1 MKILIAG
8 AGGFIGGHLAKN
20 LNEQGYEIVCAD
32 IKPFEYWFQ
41 FNESF
46 KNYNLD
52 LKEFENC
59 LKVTKGV
66 DYVY

>member
-20 LNEQGYEIVCAD
+20 LHEQGFEIVCAD

-41 FNESF
+41 FNETF
-46 KNYNLD
+46 KNYHLD

-59 LKVTKGV
+59 LKVSKGV
-66 DYVY
+66 DYV